1 MKKSKE
7 RHVGESITR
16 LFKSLGLNEEAQQYM
31 PLAYWDIAVGK
42 EVAKHAEPQKITEG
56 ILFVKVKD
64 AVWRNELT
72 YLKHEIMQKL
82 NAHVGKNAIKEI
94 KFY

>member
-1 MKKSKE
+1 MRKKKE
-7 RHVGESITR
+7 RHVRESITR
-16 LFKSLGLNEEAQQYM
+16 LFKSMGMAEEMEQHM
-31 PLAYWDIAVGK
+31 PLAFWDVSVGK
-42 EVAKHAEPQKITEG
+42 EVSRHTEPQKITDG